1 MTTPAPLR
9 FRVLARDKFTCQY
22 CGRKP
27 PEVVL
32 HVDHIIPHASGRLIP
47 DTEHNLVTACR
58 QCNLGKMDMIIDKNT
73 IPRFQQDNENTNRS

>member
-1 MTTPAPLR
+1 MSENINIRVR
-9 FRVLARDKFTCQY
+9 FRVLARDNFTCQY

-32 HVDHIIPHASGRLIP
+32 HVDHIIPHTAGQLLPYI
-47 DTEHNLVTACR
+47 EENLVTACR

-73 IPRFQQDNENTNRS
+73 IPRFSKEKDNE